1 MPWPFTYYDN
11 YRLLYQNQ
19 LFYNRVMNH
28 DTLLIPGEGLMQFR
42 MPARS
47 VLYTSDQKLDVVR

>member
-1 MPWPFTYYDN
+1 MSKPITYHDN
-11 YRLLYQNQ
+11 CKLVYQNQ
-19 LFYNRVMNH
+19 LFDNRVYQPWYPY
-28 DTLLIPGEGLMQFR
+28 DPGEGLMQFR